1 MPTPPRGPS
10 LAWPLLSP
18 WEPPWHLSVYLV
30 LISLVFVWVVYQPF
44 PKCFVYL
51 LSPVAHILALSIFS
65 INMNCLV
72 YLFFLKKE
80 RERERLTPGLPRRRC
95 FGWIF
100 SFLVFTKNCL
110 QNRKQ
115 SKSAKAQK
123 ERMRKE
129 EERRWGDFAFSL
141 GKDCQKMVGG
151 RGKGGTRACN
161 LH

>member
-72 YLFFLKKE
+72 YLFFLK
-80 RERERLTPGLPRRRC
+80 RERERDLLQVFQGEGVLGGFLVSWSLPR
-95 FGWIF
+95 I
-100 SFLVFTKNCL
+100 V
-110 QNRKQ
+110 
-115 SKSAKAQK
+115 SKIESKANLLRHK
-123 ERMRKE
+123 RKE
-129 EERRWGDFAFSL
+129 WEKKKRGD
-141 GKDCQKMVGG
+141 
-151 RGKGGTRACN
+151 GGTLLFHLARIVKKW
-161 LH
+161 